1 MFGTKV
7 VAPLIKGKKHRKPL
21 TTYVDNLRLSKN
33 FRDRQLYLLI
43 ARATFRSDQE
53 IFKKHFAKSIG
64 TEMLTERFKVVRIL
78 LAKLCNEV
86 PASYS
91 KSIDKVR

>member
-1 MFGTKV
+1 V

-64 TEMLTERFKVVRIL
+64 SEMLAERVKVVRIM

-86 PASYS
+86 PPSYS